1 MDSTNKL
8 EDSMLK
14 IRFVIEEKHGFNKQT
29 GGFYVK
35 DQVCYCRETWIQ
47 QTGGFYVKDQVCY

>member
-1 MDSTNKL
+1 MLKIRFVIKEIHGFNKMG
-8 EDSMLK
+8 DSMLK

-35 DQVCYCRETWIQ
+35 DQVCY
-47 QTGGFYVKDQVCY
+47 